1 MPPKSQFSAED
12 VVNAAVRLVQRGGA
26 EAVSARAVAAELK
39 GSTMAVYH
47 RIGSMEALLTE
58 VQRVAQE
65 RQFASQLRPV
75 TGEPLLDLAIGYV
88 AFAREEPRLF
98 RFLFFE
104 RSRPLPASVA
114 KKTLALVPEALRP
127 AMRQVSRST
136 GRVAGDLDAFVLKN
150 WIFVHGLACLV
161 SSRVLQLDDA
171 AVGELLMDAGA
182 AFSATQSR
190 G

>member
-1 MPPKSQFSAED
+1 MPPKSQFSEHD

-26 EAVSARAVAAELK
+26 ESVSARAVAAELK

-47 RIGSMEALLTE
+47 RIGSMEELLTE

-65 RQFASQLRPV
+65 RQFAFQLRPV
-75 TGEPLLDLAIGYV
+75 SGDPLLDLAIGYV

-104 RSRPLPASVA
+104 RSRPLPARLA
-114 KKTLALVPEALRP
+114 KKTLEVVPAQLRP
-127 AMRQVSRST
+127 AMQQLSRSR
-136 GRVAGDLDAFVLKN
+136 GKVGDLDAFVLKN

-161 SSRVLQLDDA
+161 SSRTLALDDA
-171 AVGELLMDAGA
+171 QVKDLVTQAGA
-182 AFSATQSR
+182 AFYVQK
-190 G
+190 

>member
-1 MPPKSQFSAED
+1 MAPKSQFSEQD

-26 EAVSARAVAAELK
+26 EAVSARAVATELK

-47 RIGSMEALLTE
+47 RVGSMEELLTE

-65 RQFASQLRPV
+65 RQFAFQLREV

-104 RSRPLPASVA
+104 RARPLPARVA
-114 KKTLALVPEALRP
+114 KKTLEAVPEQLRP
-127 AMRQVSRST
+127 AMQQLSRSR
-136 GRVAGDLDAFVLKN
+136 GKVNDLDAFVLKN

-161 SSRVLQLDDA
+161 SSRTLELDDQ
-171 AVGELLMDAGA
+171 AVKALVMQAGA
-182 AFSATQSR
+182 AFSAQR
-190 G
+190 